1 MNKFTKIGAAALTA
15 LTIAAG
21 ALSVSTE
28 AQAGPKKWGPV
39 GLGIGLGL
47 VTTAIIAD
55 AVYANSQCQMVDQYN
70 RYGQY
75 VGTRRICG
83 GY

>member
-1 MNKFTKIGAAALTA
+1 MTKFTKIGAAALTA

-21 ALSVSTE
+21 AVSVSTE

-55 AVYANSQCQMVDQYN
+55 AVYANSRCRVAVYDAWGN
-70 RYGQY
+70 Y
-75 VGTRRICG
+75 VGTRNVC
-83 GY
+83 Y